1 MNRCS
6 MLNELQRK
14 ISSIFPAMN
23 YITADLN
30 SPPDNVVSFSSFSSA
45 SISRS
50 LLTTILTLSV
60 ALSKTFF
67 TRGSDYSFSPSPRGV
82 ECPFSSSVATVSP
95 SIKASS
101 FYSNFWDTCLQRFL
115 ISSNLVSF
123 LVSSESFSL
132 PLSFHTFYKS
142 ASSILSI

>member
-6 MLNELQRK
+6 ILNELERK
-14 ISSIFPAMN
+14 FSSIFSAIN

-30 SPPDNVVSFSSFSSA
+30 SPPDNGVSFSSFLSVSV
-45 SISRS
+45 SRS

-82 ECPFSSSVATVSP
+82 DCPFSSSVATFSRSFKTS
-95 SIKASS
+95 SI
-101 FYSNFWDTCLQRFL
+101 YSYSYLFCGPDLQRCL

-132 PLSFHTFYKS
+132 PLSFHTF
-142 ASSILSI
+142 